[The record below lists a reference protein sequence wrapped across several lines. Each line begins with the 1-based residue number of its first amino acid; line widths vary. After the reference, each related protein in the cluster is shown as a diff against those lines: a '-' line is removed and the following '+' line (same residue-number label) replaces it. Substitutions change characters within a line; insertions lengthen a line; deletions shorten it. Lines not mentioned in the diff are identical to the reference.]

1 MLIGGFYSVDGALLC
16 RKPENSD
23 FMLRLDSAE
32 YANSACSAGFV
43 KPVPHAAPATS
54 AAPATPATPATHAAP
69 AGVGRQYDHKIYTN
83 NGRTAS
89 VYALQHCAERMKNK
103 VVLLPD
109 YLCLSVISAIR
120 WAGLSYDFYR
130 ISANLEIDTDSLE
143 AKIKEHG
150 KNAGMIY
157 MIHYFSVPQPPRI
170 VKELCRLAREYG
182 LLIMEDIT
190 QALFSRSPQK
200 CSGIESGGIEAS
212 GIKAAAE
219 PPETGFSSM
228 GFGDYI
234 VASTR
239 KWFPMTD
246 GGLCAI
252 RNDTYKDGPSLSQLP
267 PLENAYDE
275 SVYKELLISALRP
288 VYDDDPQLE
297 KQAYL
302 TYEKEANAS
311 RYVNLTPR
319 NMTDA
324 SKHIFFDTDT
334 DFLIRRRIENF
345 RCLYD
350 RLKEIPEIKLLS
362 KDIDDADNY
371 VPFGL
376 ALLAEDRDSLYSHL
390 VDSNIIPEIQWILP
404 TDYYEPGQDAKYL
417 SAHNLMLQCD
427 QRYDASDMERVADVI
442 AAYYKSYGR

>member
-32 YANSACSAGFV
+32 YA
-43 KPVPHAAPATS
+43 
-54 AAPATPATPATHAAP
+54 AP
-69 AGVGRQYDHKIYTN
+69 AGGCRQYDHKIYTN

-130 ISANLEIDTDSLE
+130 VSANLEIDTDSLE

-200 CSGIESGGIEAS
+200 CSGIES
-212 GIKAAAE
+212 AAE

-324 SKHIFFDTDT
+324 SRHIFFDTDT

-345 RCLYD
+345 RCLYG

>member
-16 RKPENSD
+16 RKPKNSD

-32 YANSACSAGFV
+32 YA
-43 KPVPHAAPATS
+43 
-54 AAPATPATPATHAAP
+54 THAAP
-69 AGVGRQYDHKIYTN
+69 AVPATPAAPAGGGRQYDHKIYTN

-120 WAGLSYDFYR
+120 WAGLSYDFYSV
-130 ISANLEIDTDSLE
+130 SANLEIDTDSLE

-170 VKELCRLAREYG
+170 VKELCRLAREYS

-190 QALFSRSPQK
+190 QALFSRSPQR
-200 CSGIESGGIEAS
+200 SSDFEAGSVES
-212 GIKAAAE
+212 AAE

-267 PLENAYDE
+267 SLENAYDE

-345 RCLYD
+345 RCLYG